1 MQIKSLQSNVLK
13 FDENLEL
20 HANIPY
26 NKIDVKRI
34 QVLDKDSIQ
43 VPFTYELDTINN
55 IYKFNISKDQ
65 DQSYS
70 FEFLPSAIEDYYG
83 NTNDTLFYKL
93 KTKTYDDYGNLR
105 LTLKNAI
112 TPIIIQLV
120 NRAGEVKYE
129 QYVED
134 LNPIEFRHIDAG
146 KYYIRIMFD
155 SNQNKKYDSGS
166 FLKRRSP
173 EKVSYFPE
181 ELDVRAGWDLIQEF
195 ILE

>member
-1 MQIKSLQSNVLK
+1 MLK
-13 FDENLEL
+13 FNENLEL

-26 NKIDVKRI
+26 SKIDVKKI

-70 FEFLPSAIEDYYG
+70 FEFLPLAIEDYYG
-83 NTNDTLFYKL
+83 NANDTLFYKL

-105 LTLKNAI
+105 LTVKNAV
-112 TPIIIQLV
+112 TPMIIQLV
-120 NRAGEVKYE
+120 NRVGEVKYE

-134 LNPIEFRHIDAG
+134 LNPIEFQHIDAG
-146 KYYIRIMFD
+146 KYYIRIILD

-166 FLKRRSP
+166 FLKRKSP
-173 EKVSYFPE
+173 EKVAYFPK

>member
-1 MQIKSLQSNVLK
+1 MKKVTIVAEIGINHNGSLNLAKKMVKEAKKCGADVAK
-13 FDENLEL
+13 FQNSF
-20 HANIPY
+20 P
-26 NKIDVKRI
+26 
-34 QVLDKDSIQ
+34 
-43 VPFTYELDTINN
+43 
-55 IYKFNISKDQ
+55 DQ
-65 DQSYS
+65 
-70 FEFLPSAIEDYYG
+70 
-83 NTNDTLFYKL
+83 LFKL
-93 KTKTYDDYGNLR
+93 KTKAYDDYGNLR
-105 LTLKNAI
+105 LTVKNAV
-112 TPIIIQLV
+112 TPMIIQLV
-120 NRAGEVKYE
+120 NRVGEVKYE

-195 ILE
+195 ILN

>member
-83 NTNDTLFYKL
+83 NANDTLFYKL

-105 LTLKNAI
+105 LTVKNAV
-112 TPIIIQLV
+112 TPMIIQLV
-120 NRAGEVKYE
+120 NRVG
-129 QYVED
+129 
-134 LNPIEFRHIDAG
+134 
-146 KYYIRIMFD
+146 
-155 SNQNKKYDSGS
+155 
-166 FLKRRSP
+166 
-173 EKVSYFPE
+173 
-181 ELDVRAGWDLIQEF
+181 
-195 ILE
+195 